1 MYSLASSLY
10 LNGHLT
16 LSPLV
21 AAYENHSRKRPV
33 PVTNTFSAFRGC
45 PLTRTSTLLTDI
57 IFLSWN
63 DQFSAANWCQHWFE
77 FFPNPPVNILGMV
90 ENLLVHHDKRIMQHF
105 VSCNVTSQVSPLLKS
120 QLTVESIKSP
130 CRVVTKI
137 SGCQVNTTSRR
148 GINWTARDFFWFYFS
163 SIFLWKQSGATFIV
177 AGEISGPRLLMTA
190 LQLVTH
196 TVGQVIQAAFLLL
209 YISRSSLLFSVLPS
223 APFGAGNF
231 VATPL
236 IGCFIMLLAVIGWK
250 ISYHLLGH

>member
-1 MYSLASSLY
+1 MLYFNRSTLNHCSSQSIYISFSLCLFHKHIRLY
-10 LNGHLT
+10 FKTLVSCSQTLISKQSFYFSNFLCIAGQAPLNGHLT

-105 VSCNVTSQVSPLLKS
+105 VSCNVTSQVSPLREFSIDMLK
-120 QLTVESIKSP
+120 V
-130 CRVVTKI
+130 
-137 SGCQVNTTSRR
+137 
-148 GINWTARDFFWFYFS
+148 
-163 SIFLWKQSGATFIV
+163 
-177 AGEISGPRLLMTA
+177 
-190 LQLVTH
+190 
-196 TVGQVIQAAFLLL
+196 
-209 YISRSSLLFSVLPS
+209 
-223 APFGAGNF
+223 
-231 VATPL
+231 
-236 IGCFIMLLAVIGWK
+236 
-250 ISYHLLGH
+250 